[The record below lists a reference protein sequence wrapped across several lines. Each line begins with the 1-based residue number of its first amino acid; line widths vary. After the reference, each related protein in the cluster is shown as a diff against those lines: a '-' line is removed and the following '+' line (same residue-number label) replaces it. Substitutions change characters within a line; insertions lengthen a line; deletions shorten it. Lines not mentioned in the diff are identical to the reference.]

1 MEFSMII
8 SSLIICWGLIYAGT
22 KLLNRNIEYK
32 SKKFWLFYL
41 LFVIYMIVIYTAT
54 NNFIRVILNFI
65 VLSFILSNLYTIT
78 FIQGILLSFVVAS
91 STFVAEIMFVLVVTL
106 IFKLNVQDIQNLY
119 FGQAFSNFF
128 ITLIIF
134 ALVHVKRINKICYNL
149 ISNFNKASYKVIIIF
164 TFMSL
169 LTLSLL
175 LYYVYFEINLVGSL
189 FLSIILIIIF
199 LSITL
204 GFFKER
210 ISNYNLKYEYDILI
224 NNLSQYEKMYA
235 LQRMKN
241 HEYKNNLSV
250 LRGMIDKSNDKAL
263 KYIDDLMEFKTDNNN
278 NWMESL
284 KRIPEG
290 GLQGILY
297 YKLLQA
303 DELKINTNFN
313 VSDTYNPTSYLKV
326 SEEVKTKICKLLG
339 IYLDNA
345 IQAVNSLEEKNIYL
359 NIDENEDFII
369 FKIANNFS
377 GHVDIDKIYDNGYST
392 KEFGHGYGLPIAKE
406 IFDSEESIINKTQI
420 IKDKFIQEI
429 KIKK

>member
-1 MEFSMII
+1 M
-8 SSLIICWGLIYAGT
+8 G
-22 KLLNRNIEYK
+22 
-32 SKKFWLFYL
+32 
-41 LFVIYMIVIYTAT
+41 
-54 NNFIRVILNFI
+54 
-65 VLSFILSNLYTIT
+65 
-78 FIQGILLSFVVAS
+78 
-91 STFVAEIMFVLVVTL
+91 
-106 IFKLNVQDIQNLY
+106 
-119 FGQAFSNFF
+119 
-128 ITLIIF
+128 
-134 ALVHVKRINKICYNL
+134 
-149 ISNFNKASYKVIIIF
+149 
-164 TFMSL
+164 
-169 LTLSLL
+169 
-175 LYYVYFEINLVGSL
+175 
-189 FLSIILIIIF
+189 
-199 LSITL
+199 
-204 GFFKER
+204 
-210 ISNYNLKYEYDILI
+210 LKYEYDILI